1 MRPVSKDKRTTYNPG
16 TWMNPYYST
25 FWGYYGYGWGSMYI
39 PGSVEQDTIIVV
51 ETTIY
56 SIPRNQLVWAA
67 VSETKNPK
75 TLQRFV
81 EDLVKESVKELHKQG
96 LARGHRQ
103 VRSCRARAS
112 IGATLFGFLPRRIRL
127 EHPCDDAPDRLIA
140 FGDGR
145 VEPFDPVGRPE
156 PAARLVFHDDDQ
168 PADGEVGTSLV
179 PALLLNRF
187 EFVEIHARAPDRE
200 VAQRHVTG
208 PALDLLQAER
218 RHLSHRSPT

>member
-1 MRPVSKDKRTTYNPG
+1 MHRTLPATLAATVVAVTLLSAAPKFTSVWKSPDAGQVTFAGKKVAALVIAQDDSLRVSGEEALVRELTARGLQSVATYRIAPKEELQSAERARVWFEKANVEGVVAMRPVSKDKRTTYNPG

-39 PGSVEQDTIIVV
+39 PGSVDQDTIIVV

-96 LARGHRQ
+96 LARG
-103 VRSCRARAS
+103 VAR
-112 IGATLFGFLPRRIRL
+112 
-127 EHPCDDAPDRLIA
+127 
-140 FGDGR
+140 
-145 VEPFDPVGRPE
+145 
-156 PAARLVFHDDDQ
+156 
-168 PADGEVGTSLV
+168 
-179 PALLLNRF
+179 
-187 EFVEIHARAPDRE
+187 
-200 VAQRHVTG
+200 
-208 PALDLLQAER
+208 
-218 RHLSHRSPT
+218 